1 MAAERPPLD
10 NETINSNKTFYCL
23 KLYKEHHA
31 LNKIRSEAQSTSSS
45 FIRARIFLWRLI
57 QPKKFAWH
65 FLYHEHSKRL
75 LNLNHMVNEP

>member
-57 QPKKFAWH
+57 QPKKICMAFSLSRTFETPFEFESH
-65 FLYHEHSKRL
+65 GQ
-75 LNLNHMVNEP
+75 